1 MWTQKREISLYITNV
16 TQALSRL
23 CMHFLNMRDI
33 ILVGDNI
40 IMLLS

>member
-1 MWTQKREISLYITNV
+1 V
-16 TQALSRL
+16 

-40 IMLLS
+40 VMLLKIYTKLYFLKILKIK